1 MDSFSSKHVPK
12 AAAAAGLPDLPDVP
26 TAAEAGFPGFEV
38 MATDSAGAEH
48 HARHRLFLASH
59 LRLEREAVGKLGAWD
74 GVVLRLGP
82 VPVQCQRPAR

>member
-38 MATDSAGAEH
+38 MATDGAGAERD
-48 HARHRLFLASH
+48 ARQSFERWGRVVRGSG
-59 LRLEREAVGKLGAWD
+59 LELDV
-74 GVVLRLGP
+74 
-82 VPVQCQRPAR
+82 